1 MKDPRDEIIQKFFK
15 WLFLWDINEL
25 RECEEMINE
34 YEKNKE
40 ETTQEID
47 ARFLRGKQ
55 DEIDNLR
62 NEIKRLESKVEIYSN
77 ALQDEIDKR
86 IAVEKELSET
96 EVTISHRD
104 SILSK
109 AYDLIAYPGLSD
121 TKKID
126 ILRKVINIEVGASY
140 EPDEDV
146 KNFHKRIYKC
156 KKWPKW
162 VNWAS
167 N

>member
-1 MKDPRDEIIQKFFK
+1 MEKEALIKLIWLGIITGWEEFIEDMKKELWIDDESK
-15 WLFLWDINEL
+15 
-25 RECEEMINE
+25 CEETEEQIN
-34 YEKNKE
+34 
-40 ETTQEID
+40 

-55 DEIDNLR
+55 EEIDNLR
-62 NEIKRLESKVEIYSN
+62 KEVERLEYKEKRYT
-77 ALQDEIDKR
+77 DKLLESFDK
-86 IAVEKELSET
+86 IKELET
-96 EVTISHRD
+96 DLEHRD

-146 KNFHKRIYKC
+146 TNFHKRIYKC
-156 KKWPKW
+156 KKWPQW
-162 VNWAS
+162 VTWAS

>member
-15 WLFLWDINEL
+15 WLFLGDINEL

-34 YEKNKE
+34 YENNKE
-40 ETTQEID
+40 ETEQEID

-62 NEIKRLESKVEIYSN
+62 KEVERLEYKEKRYT
-77 ALQDEIDKR
+77 DKLLESFDK
-86 IAVEKELSET
+86 IKELET
-96 EVTISHRD
+96 DLEHRD

-109 AYDLIAYPGLSD
+109 AYDLIAYPWLSD

-146 KNFHKRIYKC
+146 TNFHKRIYKC
-156 KKWPKW
+156 KKWPQW
-162 VNWAS
+162 VTWAS

>member
-1 MKDPRDEIIQKFFK
+1 MNEKEIAIKLLWLGIMAWGAEFIEDLKKDLWIDDEIK
-15 WLFLWDINEL
+15 
-25 RECEEMINE
+25 CEET
-34 YEKNKE
+34 E
-40 ETTQEID
+40 EQID

-62 NEIKRLESKVEIYSN
+62 KEVERLEYKAKRYS
-77 ALQDEIDKR
+77 DKLLESFDK
-86 IAVEKELSET
+86 IKELET
-96 EVTISHRD
+96 DLGHRD
-104 SILSK
+104 SILTK

-146 KNFHKRIYKC
+146 TNFHKRIYKC
-156 KKWPKW
+156 KKWPQ
-162 VNWAS
+162 WATWIS

>member
-1 MKDPRDEIIQKFFK
+1 MEKEALIKLIWLGIITGWEEFIEDMKKELWIDDESK
-15 WLFLWDINEL
+15 
-25 RECEEMINE
+25 CEETEEQIN
-34 YEKNKE
+34 
-40 ETTQEID
+40 
-47 ARFLRGKQ
+47 ARFLRWKQ

-77 ALQDEIDKR
+77 ALKDEIDKR

-146 KNFHKRIYKC
+146 TNFHKRIYKC
-156 KKWPKW
+156 KKWPQW
-162 VNWAS
+162 VTWAS

>member
-1 MKDPRDEIIQKFFK
+1 MDKEALIKLIWLGIITGWEDFIEDMKKELWIDDESK
-15 WLFLWDINEL
+15 
-25 RECEEMINE
+25 
-34 YEKNKE
+34 EKCYE
-40 ETTQEID
+40 ETEEQIN

-62 NEIKRLESKVEIYSN
+62 KEIERLEYKEKRYT
-77 ALQDEIDKR
+77 DKLLESFDK
-86 IAVEKELSET
+86 IKELET
-96 EVTISHRD
+96 DLEHRD

-146 KNFHKRIYKC
+146 TNFHKRIYKC
-156 KKWPKW
+156 KKWPQ
-162 VNWAS
+162 WATWIS